1 MTHLVVS
8 EGALWVI
15 KCGHKFTQNADRTF
29 FPPFHYNQW
38 GTSESWLTPHSKLR
52 VELSV

>member
-8 EGALWVI
+8 EGTLWVI

-29 FPPFHYNQW
+29 FPLPIITN
-38 GTSESWLTPHSKLR
+38 GAR
-52 VELSV
+52 LSPS